1 MCKHHLSYCKLIVL
15 VVLSIFSH
23 ALFAQND
30 FAFKLT
36 KPTTNELTV
45 KVYDEIS
52 VEITFN
58 AEAVN
63 ETGAYIAIMADGK
76 MVRFIAA
83 TTMESPF
90 MNTIKAKNLGEGEH
104 TVEYLLL
111 PSGVQDQSK
120 ALAKVSIQ
128 LIIESSSFNTNVDI
142 ESFTQHIVKTIRN
155 NDVSVFKS
163 YCISQEGIDNIT
175 RSIAGNTPK
184 ESGIKAELSSLDTE
198 IATKELTSNFNK
210 LQKAF
215 SENDA
220 DISVVRLQTILE
232 QDTELE
238 MPEFSARSIKFVISS
253 ANTTFIIRTNIFVT
267 KEKAYLFDFK
277 FETVL

>member
-1 MCKHHLSYCKLIVL
+1 MCKYHPFYSKLTVL

-36 KPTTNELTV
+36 KPTKNELTV
-45 KVYDEIS
+45 NVYDEIS

-63 ETGAYIAIMADGK
+63 ETGAYIAIMADGN

-90 MNTIKAKNLGEGEH
+90 NNTISAKTLGKGEH

-111 PSGVQDQSK
+111 PSGSQDPSK

-128 LIIESSSFNTNVDI
+128 LNIESSSFNTNVDI
-142 ESFTQHIVKTIRN
+142 ESFIQNIVETIRN

-163 YCISQEGIDNIT
+163 YCMSQEGMDNIIQ
-175 RSIAGNTPK
+175 SIAGDTPK
-184 ESGIKAELSSLDTE
+184 ETGIKTELSSMDPE
-198 IATKELTSNFNK
+198 IETKKLIANFNN

-215 SENDA
+215 SEKDA
-220 DISVVRLQTILE
+220 DISVVRLQNILN
-232 QDTELE
+232 QDTMLE
-238 MPEFSARSIKFVISS
+238 MSGYRAMRIRYVIGSNDTTFVIKIG
-253 ANTTFIIRTNIFVT
+253 TFVT
-267 KEKAYLFDFK
+267 KEKAYLFDFG
-277 FETVL
+277 FETEL